1 MLVGRSLVSA
11 ITQTPASGPFELRTT
26 PPRSVSPMLTAGVCC
41 AKTGPGE
48 ANAAARAIAAT
59 PEYKAALFLISLSS
73 NDFHQVSWLPQAP
86 LGVRPARGMSRR
98 RIVTQYHRAGKP
110 HLLLVERGRR
120 FSATGR
126 A

>member
-48 ANAAARAIAAT
+48 ANAAAMAMAAT

-73 NDFHQVSWLPQAP
+73 NDFHQVSWLPPGTAWRSP
-86 LGVRPARGMSRR
+86 GARHVKAAHGHA
-98 RIVTQYHRAGKP
+98 I
-110 HLLLVERGRR
+110 
-120 FSATGR
+120 
-126 A
+126 